1 MTYFNAPHVFSDGEL
16 ALSLTIAR
24 QLAFGIDRKR
34 AEKLFRQNAAQLALI
49 TDTAPVFI
57 ASLRRQR
64 VQVCQQSLR
73 REIRLNAGRLYRQT
87 IPEVV
92 GEEAYRSFSQHVE
105 SVLRGEPVEFEVE
118 IPYAAIGK
126 RFMHCSY
133 APEFD
138 ANGKVVGFVAAITD
152 ISARKQA
159 EEKLI
164 ATTAKLESVFNQSG
178 HLRRDN

>member
-1 MTYFNAPHVFSDGEL
+1 M
-16 ALSLTIAR
+16 
-24 QLAFGIDRKR
+24 
-34 AEKLFRQNAAQLALI
+34 
-49 TDTAPVFI
+49 
-57 ASLRRQR
+57 
-64 VQVCQQSLR
+64 
-73 REIRLNAGRLYRQT
+73 
-87 IPEVV
+87 
-92 GEEAYRSFSQHVE
+92 
-105 SVLRGEPVEFEVE
+105 LRGEPVEFEVE

-164 ATTAKLESVFNQSG
+164 ATTARLNPYSTSPGIFAAITTCKAA
-178 HLRRDN
+178 RRGQ